1 MNNSKDII
9 DGVIDYV
16 EKNLKEE
23 LDLDKIAD
31 KAGYSKFHLLRMF
44 SAQVGCTIHQ
54 YIVKRRMTVAA
65 EELVSTDREIVD
77 IALEAGYESQQSF
90 SLAFKKLYSYPPYL
104 YRARG
109 QFEPVELRYGA
120 PSSNINMN
128 CEMKAA

>member
-1 MNNSKDII
+1 
-9 DGVIDYV
+9 
-16 EKNLKEE
+16 
-23 LDLDKIAD
+23 
-31 KAGYSKFHLLRMF
+31 
-44 SAQVGCTIHQ
+44 
-54 YIVKRRMTVAA
+54 MTVAA

-90 SLAFKKLYSYPPYL
+90 SLAFKKLYSYSPYL